1 MSADSRPKR
10 VFVAS
15 SWFQRDHT
23 GVVDRIR
30 KHGFEVADYRN
41 PPGED
46 PVMFRWAAYDI
57 NDRVPPIA
65 PISIGTMRNAHCFST
80 CAREI
85 AALMLSDALVL
96 IHPAGVSSAVLYG
109 YARAHA
115 IPAAVLMIGDPRP
128 EVMLAGA
135 DLITESQIKL
145 IEWLMGIPEPERS
158 AWSPGEGSNDAD

>member
-1 MSADSRPKR
+1 MSADLRPKR

-30 KHGFEVADYRN
+30 KHGFEVWDYRN

-46 PVMFRWAAYDI
+46 PVIFRWAAYDI

-65 PISIGTMRNAHCFST
+65 PITIGVMRNSHCAMT
-80 CAREI
+80 CARQT
-85 AALMLSDALVL
+85 AALMGCDALVL

-109 YARAHA
+109 YARALA
-115 IPAAVLMIGDPRP
+115 MPTAVLLIGDPRP

-145 IEWLMGIPEPERS
+145 IEWLHDQPDPVRS
-158 AWSPGEGSNDAD
+158 PWETTGGRNDAD